1 MNNEGIEDIL
11 ISKDYN
17 TKKKKGKGFFVVFF
31 ILLIILVALL
41 AGYWYLTKDNVSSKD
56 LFVQNISKLNVKN
69 LLNNEIYT
77 NILNKLQTESSEL
90 TASVKFTTDLENEE
104 LKDIDVTK
112 FKLDISNSNDIL
124 NQKNYAEAILNYSG
138 NEIFRASLISA
149 ENEIAVASNE
159 IMNQY
164 VGVHLDKVKD
174 VFGIDINFEKIDEL
188 KNAKDI
194 NLSEEE
200 LDENIQKYFKIILE
214 NIPEEKFSIQENIAI
229 ENATED
235 VAVTNYSVTLTQDEL
250 ENTLVTTLENI
261 KNDKELINKLIDGS
275 SENKVTAEE
284 TPTITPTE
292 TINDQEITSEEQPDV
307 QSPTVDGE
315 TTENVEPEIPVI
327 QINPVGQAGMVG
339 TISVSQEGL
348 DENQT
353 NETVEN
359 VVTEVEKE
367 EVLPEGESTINAE
380 SEENVTIEAEVNS
393 TSENEENQELD
404 VVETTNI
411 EELINYDKKLEEQ
424 IINLVLGKKLDLT
437 EEEFLN
443 LVDEL
448 IDKVKKLSGNG
459 IKVNVYASEEN
470 IEKINVVLPDESIID
485 IDFLQDGNSNMN
497 SNQSYIK
504 ITYLAQD
511 AENTDKNGF
520 SLEISKEYSNASTTI
535 AAEYSFIEKE
545 EINKKIKLNL
555 KTEGTA
561 NSKELKNDIVVTL
574 STNKGET
581 QVAIDNEI
589 KFKEVTDLP
598 GLNSEN
604 CIYLDLLPEPERQSL
619 LDTIKTQLE
628 TLYTSKKEN
637 LNFIDTNTYSQTT
650 LENQA
655 SNQTSVVTREEAK
668 NALITKVSN
677 MMQEAIDRGEEFTIQ
692 SLRDLEIEGY
702 KVSSAVTSDA
712 ALIVVDVYKF
722 NIDTTFTLTDVE

>member
-17 TKKKKGKGFFVVFF
+17 TKKKKGKGFFVLFF
-31 ILLIILVALL
+31 ILLIALIALL
-41 AGYWYLTKDNVSSKD
+41 GAYWYLTKDNVSSKE
-56 LFVQNISKLNVKN
+56 LFVQNISKLNVNK

-77 NILNKLQTESSEL
+77 NLLNKMQTESSEV

-112 FKLDISNSNDIL
+112 FKLDVSNSNDIP
-124 NQKNYAEAILNYSG
+124 NQKSYTEAILNYSG
-138 NEIFRASLISA
+138 NEVFRASLISA

-174 VFGIDINFEKIDEL
+174 VFGIDINLDKINEL

-194 NLSEEE
+194 NFSKEE
-200 LDENIQKYFKIILE
+200 LDENIQKYLNLIIE

-235 VAVTNYSVTLTQDEL
+235 VAVTNYSVALTQDEL

-261 KNDKELINKLIDGS
+261 KNDKKLINKLIDGN
-275 SENKVTAEE
+275 SENEVTAEE
-284 TPTITPTE
+284 IPTITPTE
-292 TINDQEITSEEQPDV
+292 TTNNQEPTITEEQTDE
-307 QSPTVDGE
+307 QNPTDGQVE
-315 TTENVEPEIPVI
+315 ENLEPEIPVI
-327 QINPVGQAGMVG
+327 QINPVGQVGTVG
-339 TISVSQEGL
+339 TISVSQEVSEENPT
-348 DENQT
+348 DES
-353 NETVEN
+353 VEN
-359 VVTEVEKE
+359 ISAENEAE
-367 EVLPEGESTINAE
+367 DMIPEGEENLT
-380 SEENVTIEAEVNS
+380 SEGEVTL
-393 TSENEENQELD
+393 TPENEENAELD
-404 VVETTNI
+404 VVETTDI
-411 EELINYDKKLEEQ
+411 EELINQDKELEEQ
-424 IINLVLGKKLDLT
+424 IINLILGKKLNLT
-437 EEEFLN
+437 EDEFLN
-443 LVDEL
+443 LIDEL

-485 IDFLQDGNSNMN
+485 IDFLQDGNSNLN

-504 ITYLAQD
+504 TTYLAQD
-511 AENTDKNGF
+511 SETSEKNGF

-535 AAEYSFIEKE
+535 ATEYSFIENEK
-545 EINKKIKLNL
+545 INKKIKLDL
-555 KTEGTA
+555 KTEGTV
-561 NSKELKNDIVVTL
+561 NSKELKNDIVVTF

-604 CIYLDLLPEPERQSL
+604 CIYLDLLPENERQTL
-619 LDTIKTQLE
+619 LDTIKTQLA

-637 LNFIDTNTYSQTT
+637 LNFIDTNTYSQAT
-650 LENQA
+650 LENQ
-655 SNQTSVVTREEAK
+655 TSTQNPTVTREEAK
-668 NALITKVSN
+668 NALINKVSI
-677 MMQEAIDRGEEFTIQ
+677 MMQEAIDKGEEFTIQ
-692 SLRDLEIEGY
+692 NLIDLKIDGY

-712 ALIVVDVYKF
+712 ALIVVDIYKF

>member
-41 AGYWYLTKDNVSSKD
+41 GGYWYLTKDNVSSKE
-56 LFVQNISKLNVKN
+56 LFVQNVSKLNVKK

-77 NILNKLQTESSEL
+77 NLLNKLQTESSEL

-112 FKLDISNSNDIL
+112 FKLDVSNSNDIP
-124 NQKNYAEAILNYSG
+124 NQKNYAEAVLNYSG

-194 NLSEEE
+194 NFSEEE

-261 KNDKELINKLIDGS
+261 KNDKELIKKLIDGS

-292 TINDQEITSEEQPDV
+292 TTNDQEITSEEQPDV
-307 QSPTVDGE
+307 QSPTVDEE

-348 DENQT
+348 DENQ
-353 NETVEN
+353 
-359 VVTEVEKE
+359 
-367 EVLPEGESTINAE
+367 
-380 SEENVTIEAEVNS
+380 
-393 TSENEENQELD
+393 ELD

-411 EELINYDKKLEEQ
+411 EELINHDKKLEEQ

-555 KTEGTA
+555 KTEGTV
-561 NSKELKNDIVVTL
+561 NSKELKNDIVVTI

-598 GLNSEN
+598 GLNAEN
-604 CIYLDLLPEPERQSL
+604 CIYLDLLPETERQSL

-692 SLRDLEIEGY
+692 NLKDLEIEGY